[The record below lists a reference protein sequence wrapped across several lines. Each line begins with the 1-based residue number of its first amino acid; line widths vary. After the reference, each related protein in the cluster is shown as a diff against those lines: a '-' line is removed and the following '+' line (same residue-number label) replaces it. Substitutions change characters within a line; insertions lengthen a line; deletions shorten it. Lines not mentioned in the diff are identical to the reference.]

1 MAEDGNLPIPGRR
14 VLEGE
19 VLPPLSAPEPDS
31 ALLFQP
37 SPFRFERIETVAVA
51 GQTIAQIV
59 AGLGIPSTVHGL
71 VTVYIGEV
79 EVSRVH
85 WHRVRAK
92 TGMPIYVHVRMQGGD
107 GGKDV
112 LRVLAM
118 FAVAVLAF
126 WAGGVVG
133 GLLGGTATVLGSIG
147 AALTTAAVMTLGQ
160 YLVMALLPPPSVKTG
175 YTFDQ
180 QIGNPYGQITGL
192 RNQAAPYGPIPR
204 VCGKRRMF
212 PMLAAR
218 PYTETVGDNQYLR
231 MLLLVGLGPLQ
242 ITDIK
247 FGETDIDAIAHCEYE
262 VREGWAGD
270 ADVTLYERNIK
281 EDSYG
286 VLFDVAGTETIKTTR
301 TDTKEIS
308 IDMVAPAGIAR
319 FNDEG
324 QPQTFTVSLNV
335 RYRAAGS
342 GGTWLSPDWLEPST
356 ENGTN
361 VDGVLSFSGKTQN
374 AIRRTGRWT
383 VPTGQYEVKITRT
396 TAHSSSKEVD
406 TVYLTTV
413 RSVVAGDFMPMD
425 GLALIAIKV
434 RATAQMN
441 GVPDQINCIAESFLP
456 VYDGTDWAYEISRNP
471 AWAYADMLRRRGLET
486 VLPDNRL
493 DLVGISAW
501 AAACDAARANDP
513 GEPSWTFD
521 AVMEGGAIFTAMRQI
536 AAHGR
541 ATFTHKDG
549 KYSIAR
555 DVATSTPVQHISPRN
570 SWGYQGS
577 KTFVDMPHALRV
589 RFVNEEKF
597 YQEDEIVVYDDG
609 YSADGAGATEAATK
623 FETLDLPACT
633 RPKQAWA
640 DGRYHMAVGRYR
652 NEQHVV
658 SMDIESLRCTIGD
671 FVRFSHDVIAV
682 GLGSGRIKA
691 LTLNGSS
698 QVTAIQLDG
707 VVSVESG
714 VVYAIR
720 CRKADLTSVL
730 ITLPAAGATAE
741 TDTFT
746 LGTPL
751 AQSACGAVG
760 DLFFFGET
768 ALETIPAVITKL
780 RPGVDLTCRVT
791 MAPAPPE
798 VWSYDTGTIP
808 TLVSALS
815 YNGPPT
821 SEVPPALG
829 FIAVADSSTAK
840 RVNDGTV
847 IERIS
852 VSLNPIPVTNYPVTA
867 IDAEFKHADSN
878 NWTTINRY
886 PPSVNSF
893 FITNVQAGE
902 TYDIR
907 VRTVMDTKASDW
919 TESSILVEGKSYAA
933 GICTGLTATG
943 SAGGNEQFQQVTL
956 SWTNPDDE
964 DLWKIE
970 IWRSNSND
978 RTTALAIA
986 SVSDPANVYTDVP
999 LTNGATRYYWV
1010 RAVNTSGE
1018 TGDWNAATDEGV
1030 VGTTRKLSAADYG
1043 EGSVE
1048 TDNIAENSVTYSEA
1062 SYTAGDITFSGAEVT
1077 IQTVDITTTGRRVM
1091 IDVSFVIH
1099 NRFDTGTSGA
1109 ESVGTLK
1116 VYRDGSTEV
1125 FSQQVCYRIPVG
1137 TTPSFNFTPLQCVGL
1152 SFEDNPTADDHTYH
1166 ATLSM
1171 DDSAFTETVSNR
1183 SLRVTEIKR

>member
-19 VLPPLSAPEPDS
+19 VLPPLSAPEPDG
-31 ALLFQP
+31 ALLYQP
-37 SPFRFERIETVAVA
+37 SPFRFERIETVALA

-71 VTVYIGEV
+71 VTVHIGDV

-92 TGMPIYVHVRMQGGD
+92 TGMPIYVHVRMQGGE
-107 GGKDV
+107 GGKDFF
-112 LRVLAM
+112 RVLAM
-118 FAVAVLAF
+118 FAVAVFAF
-126 WAGGVVG
+126 WAGGVVA
-133 GLLGGTATVLGSIG
+133 GLLGSVAGSF
-147 AALTTAAVMTLGQ
+147 ATAAVMTLGQ

-204 VCGKRRMF
+204 VFGKRRLF

-231 MLLLVGLGPLQ
+231 LLLLVGLGPLQ

-247 FGETDIDAIAHCEYE
+247 FGETDIDAIAHCDYE

-301 TDTKEIS
+301 TGTKEIS
-308 IDMVAPAGIAR
+308 IDMVAPAGIAV

-324 QPQTFTVSLNV
+324 KPQTFTVSLNV
-335 RYRAAGS
+335 RYRAAGTS
-342 GGTWLSPDWLEPST
+342 DAWLSPDWLEPSS

-406 TVYLTTV
+406 TVYLSTV
-413 RSVVAGDFMPMD
+413 RSVVAGDFMPME
-425 GLALIAIKV
+425 GLSLIAIKV

-441 GVPDQINCIAESFLP
+441 GVPDQINCIAESYLP
-456 VYDGTDWAYEISRNP
+456 VYDDGWTYEVSRNP
-471 AWAYADMLRRRGLET
+471 AWAYADILRRRGLDT
-486 VLPDNRL
+486 VLDDDRI
-493 DLVGISAW
+493 DLTGISAW

-513 GEPSWTFD
+513 GNPSWTFD

-536 AAHGR
+536 ASHGR

-555 DVATSTPVQHISPRN
+555 DVSTSTPVQHISPRN

-597 YQEDEIVVYDDG
+597 YQEDEVVVYDDG
-609 YSADGAGATEAATK
+609 YSADGTGGTIAATK

-640 DGRYHMAVGRYR
+640 DGRYHMAVGKYR
-652 NEQHVV
+652 NEQHAV

-707 VVSVESG
+707 VMSVESG

-730 ITLPAAGATAE
+730 ITLPAAGATTE

-760 DLFFFGET
+760 DMFFFGET

-780 RPGVDLTCRVT
+780 RPGPDLTCRVT

-798 VWSYDTGTIP
+798 VWAYDTGTIP

-821 SEVPPALG
+821 SEEPPMIG

-852 VSLNPIPVTNYPVTA
+852 VSLSPIPVTNYPVTA
-867 IDAEFKHADSN
+867 IDAEYKHADAN

-886 PPSVNSF
+886 QPSVTSF

-907 VRTVMDTKASDW
+907 VRTVMDTKASEW
-919 TESSILVEGKSYAA
+919 TENSILVEGKSYAA
-933 GICTGLTATG
+933 GTCTGLTATSSG
-943 SAGGNEQFQQVTL
+943 GGNEQFQQVTL

-964 DLWKIE
+964 DLWQVE

-978 RTTALAIA
+978 RTTATAIG
-986 SVSDPANVYTDVP
+986 SVSDPVSVYTDTP

-1043 EGSVE
+1043 DGSVG
-1048 TDNIAENSVTYSEA
+1048 TQNIAENSVTYSEA
-1062 SYTAGDITFSGAEVT
+1062 SYTADSISFGGAETT

-1091 IDVSFVIH
+1091 VDVSFVI
-1099 NRFDTGTSGA
+1099 NSRFDSGA
-1109 ESVGTLK
+1109 TDFATGKLR
-1116 VYRDGSTEV
+1116 VYRDTSTLIFEQDICQRFYV
-1125 FSQQVCYRIPVG
+1125 LV
-1137 TTPSFNFTPLQCVGL
+1137 TPAFNFTPISCVGL
-1152 SFEDNPTADDHTYH
+1152 SFEDDPTADEHTYH
-1166 ATLSM
+1166 ATLQMSNYSKIE
-1171 DDSAFTETVSNR
+1171 SASSR
-1183 SLRVTEIKR
+1183 SLRATEIKR